1 MQLVG
6 TEKLP
11 GVTYLKE
18 RTKQGQPYWEEK
30 DVLPSD
36 HFGLLLTLKLRPPEK
51 GQTLGRQTL
60 GTAAPGS
67 AADNPVD
74 LSD

>member
-1 MQLVG
+1 M
-6 TEKLP
+6 
-11 GVTYLKE
+11 
-18 RTKQGQPYWEEK
+18 
-30 DVLPSD
+30 DVFPSD
-36 HFGLLLTLKLRPPEK
+36 HFGLLLTLKLRPPKK